1 MHKVLLDLN
10 KYYALWS
17 IIDVLALDENGNF
30 KTSYPEHEIDIFD
43 KVYLD
48 DDKIIVK
55 YYYKQ
60 PVLSN

>member
-1 MHKVLLDLN
+1 MLV
-10 KYYALWS
+10 
-17 IIDVLALDENGNF
+17 LDENGNF

-60 PVLSN
+60 PVLSNKNEVLSGDLYE